1 MKVTPIPPVA
11 ATTPAPRPSQ
21 GDPSSP
27 NGGPRETA
35 STAAAPKHEQ
45 NLYRAHDH
53 QPTHSADAI
62 IAGQREQTDR
72 LDKLIEKLSRV
83 VRAADGPTAAI
94 GSPTAPASERQT
106 AFDQA
111 VQREIEL
118 GKLERTILPNGHVT
132 YRLPMNSVRN
142 LGYEIVGKRTAF
154 IDRGGHIEVSG
165 TGSDHLRA
173 ATLHASRKWGNEPV
187 VIYAD
192 GKHLDAVIEHAVRAG
207 LNIANEH
214 PAIVAKVAAE
224 RKRQADPLGRE
235 RTASSAR
242 CQTSGRHRADHR
254 SRSLGIVNWSR
265 HCSTNPS
272 RSSFARAAFAF
283 GLRPSRPSLYVGQGR
298 TRSQTLLDRYHE

>member
-1 MKVTPIPPVA
+1 MRVSPTTPTAA
-11 ATTPAPRPSQ
+11 ATTTTSGNGSQPNPRTNTESTSPSTQ
-21 GDPSSP
+21 KAD
-27 NGGPRETA
+27 N
-35 STAAAPKHEQ
+35 KV
-45 NLYRAHDH
+45 YRAHDR
-53 QPTHSADAI
+53 QPMQSADT
-62 IAGQREQTDR
+62 IAASQREQTDR
-72 LDKLIEKLSRV
+72 LETLIEKLSRV

-94 GSPTAPASERQT
+94 GSPAAPAAERQT

-142 LGYEIVGKRTAF
+142 LGYELVGKRTAF
-154 IDRGGHIEVSG
+154 IDRGGHLEVSG

-224 RKRQADPLGRE
+224 RKRQAEPLGRE
-235 RTASSAR
+235 RTASSVGAR
-242 CQTSGRHRADHR
+242 RGEDIAPIIARVR
-254 SRSLGIVNWSR
+254 SV
-265 HCSTNPS
+265 
-272 RSSFARAAFAF
+272 
-283 GLRPSRPSLYVGQGR
+283 
-298 TRSQTLLDRYHE
+298 